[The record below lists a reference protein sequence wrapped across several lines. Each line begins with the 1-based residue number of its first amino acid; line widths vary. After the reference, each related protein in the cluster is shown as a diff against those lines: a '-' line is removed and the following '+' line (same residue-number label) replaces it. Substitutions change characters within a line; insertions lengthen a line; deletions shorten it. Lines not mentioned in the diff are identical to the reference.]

1 MKKQSG
7 ITLVALIITI
17 IVMLILVAVTLMIAL
32 GENGIISKSKEAS
45 METEKQAI
53 YEVIVSAMVMKKN
66 GDIDVSGT
74 YGAAKHLLVEKDN
87 KVVTPVSPTA
97 EDQITDGIGMVILDV
112 KGNFGTYTYTITKEK
127 IIIGR
132 GENEVNVPEA
142 TSYPYSLRI
151 EPNFDFAEE
160 EASNIVGKYLY
171 PDENEVNNLKE
182 FLLLAGSIENNI
194 EPYFTDY
201 DTMIAT
207 FQPAYPSADFSTPQA
222 VFSFM
227 STALEGKWGG
237 PYNTIQEFASDVY
250 EAEDK
255 KLMVNGEEAT
265 TGVTWDGNTA
275 IYTIPDGAN
284 YNLELILDGKSANKF
299 KASVSGY
306 AGDLEAFGQIFTGKN
321 LNELSQMDTSI
332 YATYGIDGNAIDS
345 INSSE
350 VESGYSYYF
359 DIYVMTFKYNGN
371 AYGVYAEVVGSD
383 ILMTRVDLLTEGIKW

>member
-132 GENEVNVPEA
+132 GEIEDDKLTISGA

-151 EPNFDFAEE
+151 EPKGENIFTED
-160 EASNIVGKYLY
+160 EASAIAASSLGLTVSSFEEWIVAMANTMPDVSFTEYDEAIAAFSTMY
-171 PDENEVNNLKE
+171 PD
-182 FLLLAGSIENNI
+182 
-194 EPYFTDY
+194 
-201 DTMIAT
+201 
-207 FQPAYPSADFSTPQA
+207 ADFSTHEN
-222 VFSFM
+222 VFDFM
-227 STALEGKWGG
+227 ISQLGE
-237 PYNTIQEFASDVY
+237 PYTKYNNVYEFALDYY
-250 EAEDK
+250 EAEEK

-265 TGVTWDGNTA
+265 TGVAWDGNTA
-275 IYTIPDGAN
+275 IYTIQNDGN
-284 YNLELILDGKSANKF
+284 YEFELI
-299 KASVSGY
+299 
-306 AGDLEAFGQIFTGKN
+306 
-321 LNELSQMDTSI
+321 
-332 YATYGIDGNAIDS
+332 IDGNS
-345 INSSE
+345 VNKVKVS
-350 VESGYSYYF
+350 
-359 DIYVMTFKYNGN
+359 
-371 AYGVYAEVVGSD
+371 GSD
-383 ILMTRVDLLTEGIKW
+383 IGYEADLKGIGEALIGMTMTEWMEFFNSGFPNNPETEFDESQLTIYTSVDDQYGTGVKCNNNIYGIYMEYVGSEIYITRVDLLQ

>member
-1 MKKQSG
+1 MKRQNG

-87 KVVTPVSPTA
+87 KDVTPVSPTA

-132 GENEVNVPEA
+132 GEIEDDKLTISGA

-151 EPNFDFAEE
+151 DFAEE

-171 PDENEVNNLKE
+171 PDEDEVNNLKE
-182 FLLLAGSIENNI
+182 FLLLAVSIENNI

-227 STALEGKWGG
+227 STTLALEGKWGG

-250 EAEDK
+250 EAEEK

-275 IYTIPDGAN
+275 IYTIQNDGN
-284 YNLELILDGKSANKF
+284 YEFELI
-299 KASVSGY
+299 
-306 AGDLEAFGQIFTGKN
+306 
-321 LNELSQMDTSI
+321 
-332 YATYGIDGNAIDS
+332 IDGNS
-345 INSSE
+345 VNKVKVS
-350 VESGYSYYF
+350 
-359 DIYVMTFKYNGN
+359 
-371 AYGVYAEVVGSD
+371 GSD
-383 ILMTRVDLLTEGIKW
+383 IGYEADLKGIGEALIGMNDTEWTEFSNSGFPNNPETEFDESQLTIYYNVDDQYIAGVKCNNNIYGIYMEYVGSELYITRVDLLQ

>member
-87 KVVTPVSPTA
+87 KVVTPVSPTS

-132 GENEVNVPEA
+132 GEIGDDKLTISGA

-151 EPNFDFAEE
+151 EPKEDMFTEN
-160 EASNIVGKYLY
+160 EASAIVASVMLGDNSVTNLEELLVAIFKYSTEST
-171 PDENEVNNLKE
+171 DESIDYNFVKE
-182 FLLLAGSIENNI
+182 YLEDELQTTI
-194 EPYFTDY
+194 
-201 DTMIAT
+201 
-207 FQPAYPSADFSTPQA
+207 STPQE
-222 VFSFM
+222 
-227 STALEGKWGG
+227 ALEKAMPLLGLDYK
-237 PYNTIQEFASDVY
+237 TVQEWALDIY
-250 EAEDK
+250 EADEK

-265 TGVTWDGNTA
+265 AGVAWDGNTA
-275 IYTIPDGAN
+275 IYTIQNDGN
-284 YNLELILDGKSANKF
+284 YEFELI
-299 KASVSGY
+299 
-306 AGDLEAFGQIFTGKN
+306 
-321 LNELSQMDTSI
+321 
-332 YATYGIDGNAIDS
+332 IDGNS
-345 INSSE
+345 VNKVKVS
-350 VESGYSYYF
+350 
-359 DIYVMTFKYNGN
+359 
-371 AYGVYAEVVGSD
+371 GSD
-383 ILMTRVDLLTEGIKW
+383 IGYEADLKGIGEALIGMTMTEWMEFFNSGFPNNPETEFDESQLTIYTNVDDQYGTGVKCNNNIYGIYMEYVGSEIYITRVDLLQ